1 MDLMITVHG
10 SHLYGLNHAGS
21 DVDTI
26 IIRDSIAQE
35 IGHKKK
41 KKALVTHGEENDL
54 AIFSLS
60 SMMYLADKGIP
71 RMLEVMFSP
80 VATVDYLREMRLGY
94 HAGEAAL
101 IQGYTFSVQS
111 FNRFQFK
118 RRRHMLREALNLNE
132 ALETNGR
139 FNPRLSEKDAAF
151 ISKLA
156 MSPDFVQ
163 HLRSLMPVELV
174 LPEEAIHAEM
184 QKEGIVR

>member
-1 MDLMITVHG
+1 MDLLVTVHG

-21 DVDTI
+21 DVDTV

-35 IGHKKK
+35 VGRRK
-41 KKALVTHGEENDL
+41 KKAIVTHGEENDL
-54 AIFSLS
+54 SIFSLS
-60 SMMYLADKGIP
+60 SMMYLANKGIP

-94 HAGEAAL
+94 HAGEASL
-101 IQGYTFSVQS
+101 IEGYTFSLQS

-139 FNPRLSEKDAAF
+139 FNPRLSEKDAAL
-151 ISKLA
+151 ISKIA
-156 MSPDFVQ
+156 MSPDFIQQLKSMV
-163 HLRSLMPVELV
+163 PVAIE
-174 LPEEAIHAEM
+174 LPEEAIYNAMRE
-184 QKEGIVR
+184 EGIIQ